1 MDFPC
6 AHGLSRVRVTNR
18 VDHPVFITYI
28 NNFSLDYVVK
38 GKTVQTYKFA
48 NAKETYD
55 IDIKGAA
62 AIADA
67 AANVAAAVADAPGQ
81 AQG

>member
-18 VDHPVFITYI
+18 VDHPVLIANI
-28 NNFSLDYVVK
+28 NSFTLDYVFN
-38 GKTVQTYKFA
+38 GTVAQTYKFA